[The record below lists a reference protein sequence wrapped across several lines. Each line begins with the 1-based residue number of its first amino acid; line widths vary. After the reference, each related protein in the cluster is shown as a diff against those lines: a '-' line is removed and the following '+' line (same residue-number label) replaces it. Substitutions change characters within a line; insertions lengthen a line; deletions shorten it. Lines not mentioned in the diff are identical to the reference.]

1 MSNFNELFNRLISD
15 DAITVKQKTVGTMV
29 YDVIRSENSSGKVLF
44 HIVRFDKEKN
54 IGEFYR
60 FPSIDEKMALRY
72 LNQIVI
78 GLETFYVMESI

>member
-29 YDVIRSENSSGKVLF
+29 YDVIRTENSSGKVLF
-44 HIVRFDKEKN
+44 YIIRFDKEKCS
-54 IGEFYR
+54 GEFYR
-60 FPSIDEKMALRY
+60 FPSVDEKMALRY

-78 GLETFYVMESI
+78 GLEQFYVMEK

>member
-1 MSNFNELFNRLISD
+1 
-15 DAITVKQKTVGTMV
+15 
-29 YDVIRSENSSGKVLF
+29 VLF

-54 IGEFYR
+54 IGDFYR

>member
-15 DAITVKQKTVGTMV
+15 DAVTVKQKTVGTMV
-29 YDVIRSENSSGKVLF
+29 YDVIRTENSSGKVLF

-54 IGEFYR
+54 SGEFYR
-60 FPSIDEKMALRY
+60 FPSISESMALRY

-78 GLETFYVMESI
+78 GLEQFYVMER

>member
-1 MSNFNELFNRLISD
+1 MSRFNELFNRLISD
-15 DAITVKQKTVGTMV
+15 NAITVKQKTVGTMV
-29 YDVIRSENSSGKVLF
+29 YDVIRTENSSGKVLF

-60 FPSIDEKMALRY
+60 FPSISENMALRY

-78 GLETFYVMESI
+78 GLEQFYVMEK

>member
-1 MSNFNELFNRLISD
+1 MNNFNELFNRLIND
-15 DAITVKQKTVGTMV
+15 DAIIVKQRTVGTMV
-29 YDVIRSENSSGKVLF
+29 YDVIRTENSSGKVLF

-78 GLETFYVMESI
+78 GLEQFYVMEK

>member
-1 MSNFNELFNRLISD
+1 MSNFNELFNRLIND

-44 HIVRFDKEKN
+44 YIVRFDKEKST
-54 IGEFYR
+54 GEFYR

-78 GLETFYVMESI
+78 GLEQFYVMEK